1 MISALCWITRAAAK
15 DVPVLSEPTE
25 EELEELKEAALAE
38 AGSEDDDQLDADG
51 ADEEETTD
59 EDMDEAGQVAKAKA
73 MAQMLRPSGG
83 GKDEGKPSISAG
95 LSSIDAAMADLDME
109 HYDDEDEEVPGL
121 FGTGKHPGM
130 AYYSRAEDDPY
141 LAKEVSDSEDDELT
155 LSKTDFLILAARNE
169 DDVSHLEVW
178 VYEDM
183 DETGESNIF
192 VHHDIILPAFPLSVA
207 WMDCNISDTSAT
219 ANLAAVG
226 SISPGIEIWDLDVL
240 DAVEPLATL
249 GGEVSAASTADAD
262 APELTEKKRKRKKLK
277 KKGVNV
283 KEGSHQDAVLGLS
296 WNRDYRNVLAS
307 ASADKTV
314 KVWDVATQSC
324 QHTLCHHKGKV
335 QAVAWN
341 PADAPVLLSGAFD
354 KVAALADVRVPDGQ
368 PLTWQVSADVEAL
381 TWSPHAPTT
390 FLVSSEDGLVCGY
403 DARAGAGSEP
413 LFRLAAHDTA
423 TCALSFN
430 PAAPNLLATA
440 STDNMVKLW
449 DVTQNKPSLV
459 AAQDLKVGACFTA
472 AFSRDAPWLL
482 AAAGAAGTVAVWD
495 VLTNA
500 SVSNRYSKH
509 LRRQTA

>member
-1 MISALCWITRAAAK
+1 MISALCWIAREAAK

-25 EELEELKEAALAE
+25 EELKELKEAALAG
-38 AGSEDDDQLDADG
+38 AGDEDDDEID
-51 ADEEETTD
+51 ADEEDTSDD
-59 EDMDEAGQVAKAKA
+59 EDMDEAAQVEKAKA
-73 MAQMLRPSGG
+73 MAEMLRPSGG
-83 GKDEGKPSISAG
+83 GNEDAKASTSAG
-95 LSSIDAAMADLDME
+95 LGNIDAAMAELDME
-109 HYDDEDEEVPGL
+109 HYDDEEGDVPGL

-130 AYYSRAEDDPY
+130 AYHSRAEDDPY
-141 LAKEVSDSEDDELT
+141 LAKDISDSDDEELT
-155 LSKTDFLILAARNE
+155 LKKTDFLILAARNE

-183 DETGESNIF
+183 DETGESNLY
-192 VHHDIILPAFPLSVA
+192 VHHDIILPAFPLSLA
-207 WMDCNISDTSAT
+207 WMDCNLADTTAT

-226 SISPGIEIWDLDVL
+226 SISPAIEIWDLDVL
-240 DAVEPLATL
+240 DAVEPLVTL
-249 GGEVSAASTADAD
+249 GGEAPAASTADGSASEG
-262 APELTEKKRKRKKLK
+262 AAIKKKKKKSK
-277 KKGVNV
+277 KKGLSV
-283 KEGSHQDAVLGLS
+283 KEGSHEDAVLGLS
-296 WNRDYRNVLAS
+296 WNRDFRNVLAS

-314 KVWDVATQSC
+314 KVWDVASQQC
-324 QHTLCHHKGKV
+324 QHTLTHHKGKV

-341 PADAPVLLSGAFD
+341 PAEAPVLLSGAFD

-368 PLTWQVSADVEAL
+368 PLTWKVSADVEAL

-390 FLVSSEDGLVCGY
+390 FLVSSEDGLVSAY
-403 DARAGAGSEP
+403 DARGGAGSEP
-413 LFRLAAHDTA
+413 LFRLAAHDAA

-449 DVTQNKPSLV
+449 DVADNKPSLV

-472 AFSRDAPWLL
+472 AFCREAPWLL

-500 SVSNRYSKH
+500 AVSNRYNKH